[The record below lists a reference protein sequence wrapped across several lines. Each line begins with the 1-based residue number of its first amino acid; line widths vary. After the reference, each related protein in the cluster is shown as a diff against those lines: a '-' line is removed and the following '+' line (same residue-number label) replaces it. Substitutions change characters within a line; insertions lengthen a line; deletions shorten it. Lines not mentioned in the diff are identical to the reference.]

1 MKILVA
7 VDGSKHTKKALA
19 FLINQPSLCAEPN
32 TLHILN
38 VEMHIPPRARAAVGR
53 AIVDDYHQK
62 EADKVLQPIR
72 KFLDRHPVSYTADW
86 VVGHPADEIV
96 KAAKADKA
104 HLIVMGTHGH
114 GVIGRVLMGSVAQ
127 RVVAQSDVPVL
138 LVR

>member
-1 MKILVA
+1 MRILVA
-7 VDGSKHTKKALA
+7 VDGSKFTKKALA
-19 FLINQPSLCAEPN
+19 FLVNQSSLSAQPN

-38 VEMHIPPRARAAVGR
+38 VEMPIPPRARAAVGR

-96 KAAKADKA
+96 KAAKADKS

-127 RVVAQSDVPVL
+127 RVVSHCDVPVL